1 MSIINDTHS
10 KSTWL
15 LSRIEALRHKG
26 TKKDYGSLFCSGD
39 KKHEKKSTALAI
51 SIFIICLGFLLPALS
66 AQDTTRIIAVSAK
79 EASDLIDKHNGDN
92 DFAILDIRTP
102 GEFQSGHL
110 PKSILIDFYSK
121 SFVDQLSR
129 LDKEKTFLIY
139 CRTGNRSTQSL
150 EIFKKLKF
158 QKVYHMA
165 SGISAWKSEGFSVV
179 K

>member
-1 MSIINDTHS
+1 M
-10 KSTWL
+10 
-15 LSRIEALRHKG
+15 
-26 TKKDYGSLFCSGD
+26 KKKLVTY
-39 KKHEKKSTALAI
+39 AVP
-51 SIFIICLGFLLPALS
+51 IFIICLGFVFPSLS
-66 AQDTTRIIAVSAK
+66 AQDSTRIIAVSAK
-79 EASDLIDKHNGDN
+79 EAADLIDKHNGDN

-110 PKSILIDFYSK
+110 SKSILVDFYSQT
-121 SFVDQLSR
+121 FVDQLSR

-139 CRTGNRSTQSL
+139 CRTGNRSTKSL

-165 SGISAWKSEGFSVV
+165 SGISAWNSEGFAVV